1 MESSSPSPSPGPAL
15 GLDARLGVDTRLWA
29 KVLFAA
35 LCSALSVRVVLK
47 GRPGPP
53 GRLRYHVFSLA
64 LSALPLWPVG
74 VPAELFN
81 FVWFHYPWVFG
92 DPGCR
97 AYYFVREPCAYAT
110 VPSVGG
116 PSAER
121 FLAVRQPPRARRLL
135 SPRRTRRLLSLLW
148 AKHELEKAGGEPE
161 PASRV
166 CTVLVSRATLQVCI
180 QVNVLVSFVLPLA
193 LTAFLIGITVSHLVA
208 LSSQEPLW
216 PCISPAGCRPTP
228 AGSCTAMSPTMGGLG
243 WSMSRG
249 PHPAA

>member
-1 MESSSPSPSPGPAL
+1 MAGAGPPIPEVQGEQEAFALLPGQLVGSRRREREGALATGEEWRAAARVPAL
-15 GLDARLGVDTRLWA
+15 ALRWAWTPGWVWTRASGPRCCSPLSARSSWRWA
-29 KVLFAA
+29 LAG
-35 LCSALSVRVVLK
+35 SALSVRVVLK

-148 AKHELEKAGGEPE
+148 A
-161 PASRV
+161 ASP
-166 CTVLVSRATLQVCI
+166 CPWQSSRGRSTSWRRL
-180 QVNVLVSFVLPLA
+180 
-193 LTAFLIGITVSHLVA
+193 
-208 LSSQEPLW
+208 
-216 PCISPAGCRPTP
+216 
-228 AGSCTAMSPTMGGLG
+228 AGSRSPLRACARC
-243 WSMSRG
+243 W
-249 PHPAA
+249 